1 MLENPQPSIPE
12 VSCRQN
18 SPADAGVAIAMKAI
32 ANSAVAGAAVSFINC
47 FILFFPV
54 FDLGP
59 RSRHGI
65 VSMSAPSTAKNSNG
79 MLSGAQPAKE
89 MQRAGFVS

>member
-18 SPADAGVAIAMKAI
+18 SPAAAGLAIATKAI
-32 ANSAVAGAAVSFINC
+32 ANSAVAGAAVSLKNC

-54 FDLGP
+54 SDFGP
-59 RSRHGI
+59 
-65 VSMSAPSTAKNSNG
+65 PQSTWDRDDVCAIDAK
-79 MLSGAQPAKE
+79 K
-89 MQRAGFVS
+89 